1 MQGCCW
7 CLPLNTYNRKGTGKD
22 GIRPDDYAAVHPV
35 GGKPS
40 VGPEENMSK
49 EPFPI
54 KVEDP
59 RETIHPKSR
68 LNFGR
73 VYTVEHNIKVLKVGR
88 IPDEHLARLDRY
100 FVERIAGPQASQINM
115 SAEET
120 A

>member
-1 MQGCCW
+1 
-7 CLPLNTYNRKGTGKD
+7 
-22 GIRPDDYAAVHPV
+22 
-35 GGKPS
+35 
-40 VGPEENMSK
+40 MSK

-59 RETIHPKSR
+59 KEIIHPKSR

-100 FVERIAGPQASQINM
+100 FVERIAGPRAPQIKM
-115 SAEET
+115 SAETT